1 MAQTE
6 VERVRC
12 LLDELE
18 RHQHQRKG
26 AADTHQAAPLRLHL
40 QEEEHASSPCKGR
53 RILCE
58 LLADEPHN
66 DDAATPTA
74 THALEIPASARRVF
88 ASGRQA
94 FEDVADFEAYART
107 ALEQAAFERAC
118 SKLSA
123 RERPGKD
130 VLNLLVQ
137 EGYPA
142 GASQA
147 AVDKAKRCGV
157 ISDARYAQAFVNSKT
172 RAGWGKARISR
183 ELERFGLS
191 LEDAG
196 DVALDSLTQDREY
209 ERALAAAS
217 RRAIPSKNPTEKIA
231 RFLMGRGFATGLSLR
246 VAKEVVA
253 QAQEPSD
260 E

>member
-26 AADTHQAAPLRLHL
+26 AADTQAASLRLHL

-53 RILCE
+53 RVLCE
-58 LLADEPHN
+58 LLADEPH
-66 DDAATPTA
+66 DGDAATPTA

-94 FEDVADFEAYART
+94 FEDAADFEAYART

-142 GASQA
+142 EASQA

-196 DVALDSLTQDREY
+196 DVALDSLTHDREY

-217 RRAIPSKNPTEKIA
+217 RRAMPSKNPTEKIA

-253 QAQEPSD
+253 QAQESSD

>member
-26 AADTHQAAPLRLHL
+26 AADTQVAPLRLHL
-40 QEEEHASSPCKGR
+40 QEKEHASSPCKGR
-53 RILCE
+53 RVLCE

-74 THALEIPASARRVF
+74 THVLEIPASARRVF

-246 VAKEVVA
+246 VAKEVVT

>member
-26 AADTHQAAPLRLHL
+26 AADTQAAPLRLHL

-53 RILCE
+53 RVLCE

-74 THALEIPASARRVF
+74 THVLEIPASARRVF

-137 EGYPA
+137 EGYPTE
-142 GASQA
+142 ASQA

-183 ELERFGLS
+183 ELERSGLS

-217 RRAIPSKNPTEKIA
+217 RRAMPSKNPTEKIA

>member
-26 AADTHQAAPLRLHL
+26 AADTQAAPLRLHL

-53 RILCE
+53 RVLCE

-74 THALEIPASARRVF
+74 THVLEIPASARRVF

-253 QAQEPSD
+253 QAQELSD

>member
-26 AADTHQAAPLRLHL
+26 AADTQAAPLRLHL

-53 RILCE
+53 RVLCE

-74 THALEIPASARRVF
+74 THVLEIPASARRVF

>member
-26 AADTHQAAPLRLHL
+26 AADTQAAPLRLHL

-53 RILCE
+53 RVLCE

-66 DDAATPTA
+66 GDAPTPTA
-74 THALEIPASARRVF
+74 MHALEIPASARRVF
-88 ASGRQA
+88 VSGRQT

-217 RRAIPSKNPTEKIA
+217 RRAMPSKNPTEKIA

-253 QAQEPSD
+253 QAQDPSN

>member
-26 AADTHQAAPLRLHL
+26 AADTQAAPLHLHL

-53 RILCE
+53 RVLCE
-58 LLADEPHN
+58 LLADEPYD
-66 DDAATPTA
+66 DDAVTPTA

-94 FEDVADFEAYART
+94 FEDVADFEAYACT

-123 RERPGKD
+123 RERPGGD

-142 GASQA
+142 EASQA

-157 ISDARYAQAFVNSKT
+157 ISDTRYAQAFVNSKT

-183 ELERFGLS
+183 KLERFGLS

-196 DVALDSLTQDREY
+196 EEALDSLTQDREY

-217 RRAIPSKNPTEKIA
+217 RRAMPSKNPTEKIA

>member
-18 RHQHQRKG
+18 RHQHQRRG
-26 AADTHQAAPLRLHL
+26 AADTQAAPLRLHL

-53 RILCE
+53 RVLCE
-58 LLADEPHN
+58 LLASQPH
-66 DDAATPTA
+66 DGDAATRTA

-94 FEDVADFEAYART
+94 FEDAADFEAYART

-142 GASQA
+142 EASQA

-157 ISDARYAQAFVNSKT
+157 ISDTRYAQAFVNSKT

-196 DVALDSLTQDREY
+196 EEALDSLTQDREY
-209 ERALAAAS
+209 ERALASAS

>member
-26 AADTHQAAPLRLHL
+26 AADTQAASLRLHL
-40 QEEEHASSPCKGR
+40 QEEEHTSSPCKGR
-53 RILCE
+53 RVLCE
-58 LLADEPHN
+58 LLADEPHGG
-66 DDAATPTA
+66 DAATPTA
-74 THALEIPASARRVF
+74 AHALEIPASARRVF

-94 FEDVADFEAYART
+94 FEDTADFEAYART

-142 GASQA
+142 EASQA

-157 ISDARYAQAFVNSKT
+157 ISDTRYALAFVNSKT
-172 RAGWGKARISR
+172 RSGWGKARISR

-196 DVALDSLTQDREY
+196 EEALDSLTQDREY

>member
-26 AADTHQAAPLRLHL
+26 AADTQAASLRLHL

-53 RILCE
+53 RVLCE
-58 LLADEPHN
+58 LLADEPH
-66 DDAATPTA
+66 DGDAATPTA

-94 FEDVADFEAYART
+94 FEDAAYFEAYART

-137 EGYPA
+137 EGYSA
-142 GASQA
+142 EASQA

-157 ISDARYAQAFVNSKT
+157 ISDTRYAQAFVNSKT
-172 RAGWGKARISR
+172 RSGWGKARISR

-196 DVALDSLTQDREY
+196 EEALDSLTQDREY
-209 ERALAAAS
+209 ERALAVAS
-217 RRAIPSKNPTEKIA
+217 RRAMPSKNPTEKIA

>member
-18 RHQHQRKG
+18 RHQHQRRG
-26 AADTHQAAPLRLHL
+26 AADTQAAPLRLHL

-53 RILCE
+53 RVLCE
-58 LLADEPHN
+58 LLASQPH
-66 DDAATPTA
+66 DGDAATRTA

-94 FEDVADFEAYART
+94 FEDAADFEAYART

-142 GASQA
+142 EASQA

-157 ISDARYAQAFVNSKT
+157 ISDTRYAQAFVNSKT

-191 LEDAG
+191 
-196 DVALDSLTQDREY
+196 
-209 ERALAAAS
+209 
-217 RRAIPSKNPTEKIA
+217 RAIPSKNPTEKIA

>member
-26 AADTHQAAPLRLHL
+26 AADTQAAPLRLHL
-40 QEEEHASSPCKGR
+40 QEKEHASSPCKGR
-53 RILCE
+53 RVLCE

-74 THALEIPASARRVF
+74 THVLEIPASARRVF

-246 VAKEVVA
+246 VAKEVVT

>member
-26 AADTHQAAPLRLHL
+26 AADTQAAPLRLHL

-53 RILCE
+53 RVLCE

-74 THALEIPASARRVF
+74 THVLEIPASARRVF

-231 RFLMGRGFATGLSLR
+231 HFLMGRGFATGLSLR

-253 QAQEPSD
+253 QAQDPSD

>member
-26 AADTHQAAPLRLHL
+26 AADTQAAPLRLHL

-53 RILCE
+53 RVLCE

-66 DDAATPTA
+66 GDAATPTA
-74 THALEIPASARRVF
+74 MHALEIPASARRVF
-88 ASGRQA
+88 ASGRQT
-94 FEDVADFEAYART
+94 FEDVAVFEAYART

-137 EGYPA
+137 EGYPTE
-142 GASQA
+142 ASQA

-172 RAGWGKARISR
+172 RAGWGRARISR

-217 RRAIPSKNPTEKIA
+217 RRAMPSKNPTEKIA

>member
-26 AADTHQAAPLRLHL
+26 AADTQAAPLRLHL
-40 QEEEHASSPCKGR
+40 QEEEHASSPCKGKR
-53 RILCE
+53 VLCE
-58 LLADEPHN
+58 LLASQPHN
-66 DDAATPTA
+66 GDAATPMA
-74 THALEIPASARRVF
+74 AHDLEIPASARRVF
-88 ASGRQA
+88 ASGRQT

-137 EGYPA
+137 EGYPKE
-142 GASQA
+142 ASQA

-157 ISDARYAQAFVNSKT
+157 ISDTRYAQALVNSKT

-196 DVALDSLTQDREY
+196 DVALDGLTQDREY

-253 QAQEPSD
+253 QAQESSD

>member
-26 AADTHQAAPLRLHL
+26 AMAIQAAPLRLHL
-40 QEEEHASSPCKGR
+40 QEEEHTSSPCKGR

-66 DDAATPTA
+66 GDAPTPTA

-88 ASGRQA
+88 ASGRQT
-94 FEDVADFEAYART
+94 FEDAADFEAYART

-142 GASQA
+142 EASQA
-147 AVDKAKRCGV
+147 AVNKAKRCGV
-157 ISDARYAQAFVNSKT
+157 ISDTRYAQAFVNSKT

-253 QAQEPSD
+253 QAQDPSD

>member
-12 LLDELE
+12 LLDKLE
-18 RHQHQRKG
+18 RHQRQRKG
-26 AADTHQAAPLRLHL
+26 AADTQAAPLRLHL

-53 RILCE
+53 RVLCE
-58 LLADEPHN
+58 LLAGEPHN
-66 DDAATPTA
+66 GDAATPTA
-74 THALEIPASARRVF
+74 AHALEIPASARRVF
-88 ASGRQA
+88 ASGRQT
-94 FEDVADFEAYART
+94 FEDMADFEAYART

-123 RERPGKD
+123 RERPSKD
-130 VLNLLVQ
+130 VFNLLVQ

-142 GASQA
+142 EASQA

-157 ISDARYAQAFVNSKT
+157 ICDTRYVQAFVNSKT

-196 DVALDSLTQDREY
+196 DVALDGLTQDREY

-231 RFLMGRGFATGLSLR
+231 RFLMGRGFAMGLSLR

-253 QAQEPSD
+253 QAQDPSD

>member
-26 AADTHQAAPLRLHL
+26 AADTQAAPLRLHL

-53 RILCE
+53 RVLCE

-74 THALEIPASARRVF
+74 THVLEIPASARRVF

-172 RAGWGKARISR
+172 RSGWGKARISR

-246 VAKEVVA
+246 VAKEVVT

>member
-26 AADTHQAAPLRLHL
+26 AADTQAAPLHLHL

-53 RILCE
+53 RVLCE
-58 LLADEPHN
+58 LLAGKPHN
-66 DDAATPTA
+66 GDAATLTA

-137 EGYPA
+137 EGYPKE
-142 GASQA
+142 ASRA

-157 ISDARYAQAFVNSKT
+157 ISDTRYAQAFVNSKT

-217 RRAIPSKNPTEKIA
+217 RRAMPSKNPTEKIA

>member
-26 AADTHQAAPLRLHL
+26 AADTQAAPLRLHL

-53 RILCE
+53 RVLCK

-74 THALEIPASARRVF
+74 MHALEIPASARRVF
-88 ASGRQA
+88 ASGRQT

-137 EGYPA
+137 EGYPTE
-142 GASQA
+142 ASQA

-196 DVALDSLTQDREY
+196 DVALDSLTQNREY

-246 VAKEVVA
+246 VAKEVVT

>member
-6 VERVRC
+6 VERLRC

-26 AADTHQAAPLRLHL
+26 AADTQAAPLRLHL
-40 QEEEHASSPCKGR
+40 QEEEHASSSCKGR
-53 RILCE
+53 RVLCE
-58 LLADEPHN
+58 LLVDEPHN

-137 EGYPA
+137 EGYPTE
-142 GASQA
+142 ASQA

-196 DVALDSLTQDREY
+196 DVALDGLTQDREY

-217 RRAIPSKNPTEKIA
+217 RRAMPSKNPTEKIA

-253 QAQEPSD
+253 QAQDPSD
-260 E
+260 G

>member
-26 AADTHQAAPLRLHL
+26 ATAIQAAPLRLHL

-53 RILCE
+53 RVLCE

-74 THALEIPASARRVF
+74 THVLEIPASARRVF

-253 QAQEPSD
+253 QAQDPSD

>member
-6 VERVRC
+6 IERVRC

-18 RHQHQRKG
+18 RHQHQRKS
-26 AADTHQAAPLRLHL
+26 AADTQATPLRLHL
-40 QEEEHASSPCKGR
+40 QEEEHTSSPCKGR

-58 LLADEPHN
+58 LLAGEPHN
-66 DDAATPTA
+66 DDAATPAA
-74 THALEIPASARRVF
+74 THALEIPTSARRVF
-88 ASGRQA
+88 ASGRQT
-94 FEDVADFEAYART
+94 FEDVADFEAYARA

-142 GASQA
+142 EASQG

-217 RRAIPSKNPTEKIA
+217 RRAMPSKNPTEKIA

-246 VAKEVVA
+246 VAKEVVT